1 MANPRARKQSKLKPV
16 LSAHLLPILIGVMV
30 ILFGLFGSDI
40 ELWLRFDRNGIL
52 SGEIWRLFTGHFA
65 HLSWTHLLTNLLGLA
80 LVWGLFGHHL
90 PAKRWIH
97 VIAFNALGISLL
109 MLVIGSQFN
118 MYNWYVGLSGVL
130 HGMFLVGCL
139 YDMRT
144 GRWDSKILLALLIGK
159 LIWEQVEQLSGSA
172 AESKSIF
179 GQLFNLFLG
188 GPVLVD
194 AHLFGALMG
203 LITYLVFRR
212 IEGRQTQL
220 VTPQHS

>member
-1 MANPRARKQSKLKPV
+1 MVNPRARKQSTLKPF
-16 LSAHLLPILIGVMV
+16 LAAHLLPILIGFLV

-40 ELWLRFDRNGIL
+40 VLWLRFDRNGIL

-90 PAKRWIH
+90 PAKRWLH
-97 VIAFNALGISLL
+97 VITFNALGISLL
-109 MLVIGSQFN
+109 LLVVDSHIH
-118 MYNWYVGLSGVL
+118 WYVGLSGVL

-144 GRWDSKILLALLIGK
+144 GRWDSKLLLALLIGK
-159 LIWEQVEQLSGSA
+159 LLWEQLRDNSAGATSFINQLI
-172 AESKSIF
+172 E
-179 GQLFNLFLG
+179 LFLG
-188 GPVLVD
+188 GPVIVD
-194 AHLFGALMG
+194 AHLFGAIMG
-203 LITYLVFRR
+203 LITYFIFRR

-220 VTPQHS
+220 ATPQHS